1 MRART
6 RPASSIDTE
15 KYRLRRFADRLV
27 EMGEVEVHDE
37 PVPLTAVSAI
47 IEGTEKA
54 VLFRKAGP
62 ERVELVAKIAGNRR
76 RVAAAFDTT
85 EDKLY
90 DEYFKRLA
98 NPHEVVEI
106 PSDEAPVHAVKLTGK
121 DVDLTKLP
129 FYPHHAFDG
138 SCYLSAA
145 IDYVIDPAT
154 GRRNVGC
161 RRLSLRNRTE
171 TGTNVTAPSDL
182 KRIYHGCIAR
192 GQKLPITFTVGAHPL
207 DFVAA
212 TTRLPGDELSLVAT
226 FRGEP
231 APVVKSLTNDILV
244 PADAEM
250 TLEGYLDE
258 RGYVEPE
265 GPYGEYMGYYGAIHM
280 DPVFHCT
287 AITMRADML
296 HQTLLHGS
304 AFVLDQTDSANISA
318 MRTEA
323 EAMKILKATVREPV
337 AVYLR
342 SVSGGSN
349 TMRVAIKQ
357 RVYGEAKAA
366 IAALFGG
373 IMRLKH
379 IYVFDEDIDIHDDRQ
394 VEWALGTRF
403 QADQDLM
410 VLQGMVG
417 MTMDPS
423 LQGRRTGAKAGF
435 DCTRPFG
442 RDGEI
447 PLTRSAARV
456 FKGPARFQSVEQ
468 ALTAGPM
475 FYADVVEAVG
485 SDDGRE
491 VASAIDALRAA
502 GRLGR
507 DRDGRYYLSA
517 SKPGVT
523 GIVGALYHDPNEG
536 T

>member
-1 MRART
+1 MDTKVSAT
-6 RPASSIDTE
+6 NIDMD
-15 KYRLRRFADRLV
+15 KYRLRTFVDRLV
-27 EMGEVEVHDE
+27 AMGEVEVHEE
-37 PVPLTAVSAI
+37 PVPLTAVSAM

-54 VLFRKAGP
+54 LLFKKAGP
-62 ERVELVAKIAGNRR
+62 DRLELVAKTAGNRKR
-76 RVAAAFDTT
+76 LAAAFNTT
-85 EDKLY
+85 EAKLY

-98 NPHEVVEI
+98 EPKASVEVPSSDAPVHEVVFQ
-106 PSDEAPVHAVKLTGK
+106 GK

-138 SCYLSAA
+138 SCYLSSA
-145 IDYVIDPAT
+145 IDYSIDPAT

-161 RRLSLRNRTE
+161 RRLSLRNRYE

-182 KRIYHGCIAR
+182 KRIYTATVAR

-212 TTRLPGDELSLVAT
+212 TMRQPGDELSLVST
-226 FRGEP
+226 LRGES
-231 APVVKSLTNDILV
+231 APVVKSLTNDIMV
-244 PADAEM
+244 PADAEI

-287 AITMRADML
+287 AITMRRDAL
-296 HQTLLHGS
+296 HHTLLHGS
-304 AFVLDQTDSANISA
+304 AFVLDQTDSTVISC

-323 EAMKILKATVREPV
+323 EAMRILKNTVREPV
-337 AVYLR
+337 DVYLR
-342 SVSGGSN
+342 GISGGSN
-349 TMRVAIKQ
+349 TLRVSIKQ
-357 RVYGEAKAA
+357 RQIGEARQA

-379 IYVFDEDIDIHDDRQ
+379 IFVFDEDINIHDDKQ

-403 QADQDLM
+403 QADQDM
-410 VLQGMVG
+410 VVLQGIFG

-435 DCTRPFG
+435 DCTRPLG

-447 PLTRSAARV
+447 PLTRSAAKI
-456 FKGPARFQSVEQ
+456 FKGPARFQTVEQ
-468 ALTAGPM
+468 ALGSGPM
-475 FYADVVEAVG
+475 FYAD
-485 SDDGRE
+485 
-491 VASAIDALRAA
+491 
-502 GRLGR
+502 
-507 DRDGRYYLSA
+507 
-517 SKPGVT
+517 
-523 GIVGALYHDPNEG
+523 IV
-536 T
+536 